1 MNNEKKCGMR
11 RFAKG
16 IEISNDT
23 FLTGLNNNDL
33 IIGGAGSCKTGSYVF
48 NLLLNPYGSL
58 VVSDTKGLLHKRFDS
73 YLKSLGYQVYML
85 DFVNPKDCTMGYNPF
100 NYIETE
106 MDIKKIATGIMPR
119 LDARDPF
126 WEKAG
131 IRYIC
136 MLIGFI
142 RDNLADTEQNMK
154 SVIRLHR
161 EIMYGNGKLLLEHF
175 AKEHPDAYAAKKFKE
190 MTGTA
195 EADKMWCS
203 IYEFVNEALE
213 PYGYCELEGIFN
225 NSNNIDFRELGRKR
239 TVLFVKGSDNDTSFH
254 ILSTIMFNQI
264 LQTLIAEADKETD
277 GRLKVPVRVVLDD
290 FASGAS
296 IQNFDNVL
304 SIIRSREIS
313 ASIIIQSLSQLESK
327 YSKAESASIINN
339 CDHILYMAGRDYET
353 SRLVSNYLDKS
364 VHTVLN
370 LPRDKAVVI
379 RSGEGGKIVDKL
391 KAYHVEEDL
400 AKTLEQDILRAITFG
415 KQ

>member
-1 MNNEKKCGMR
+1 
-11 RFAKG
+11 
-16 IEISNDT
+16 
-23 FLTGLNNNDL
+23 
-33 IIGGAGSCKTGSYVF
+33 
-48 NLLLNPYGSL
+48 
-58 VVSDTKGLLHKRFDS
+58 
-73 YLKSLGYQVYML
+73 
-85 DFVNPKDCTMGYNPF
+85 
-100 NYIETE
+100 
-106 MDIKKIATGIMPR
+106 
-119 LDARDPF
+119 
-126 WEKAG
+126 
-131 IRYIC
+131 
-136 MLIGFI
+136 
-142 RDNLADTEQNMK
+142 
-154 SVIRLHR
+154 
-161 EIMYGNGKLLLEHF
+161 
-175 AKEHPDAYAAKKFKE
+175 
-190 MTGTA
+190 
-195 EADKMWCS
+195 
-203 IYEFVNEALE
+203 
-213 PYGYCELEGIFN
+213 
-225 NSNNIDFRELGRKR
+225 
-239 TVLFVKGSDNDTSFH
+239 
-254 ILSTIMFNQI
+254 
-264 LQTLIAEADKETD
+264 
-277 GRLKVPVRVVLDD
+277 LDD